1 MSVSGNKARSRCG
14 ECLHLKENKG
24 EERLR
29 HAQALSC
36 PPDSGGT
43 AALLLTLRDIQDG
56 RVDGGRGGEEQRGEK
71 QQELV
76 KETGD

>member
-14 ECLHLKENKG
+14 ECFHLTGNKG

-29 HAQALSC
+29 HAHALSC

-43 AALLLTLRDIQDG
+43 PALLLNLRDIQDG
-56 RVDGGRGGEEQRGEK
+56 RMGGGRGGGQRGEK

-76 KETGD
+76 KER